1 MKTPLPPAIVLP
13 KLPPIQREF
22 VFTDDDFDRI
32 RRFIHQ
38 RAGIALNPSKK
49 DMVYGRL
56 VRRIRALQLPSFT
69 AYLERLF
76 SERGGEELEHF
87 VNALTTNL
95 TYFFRE
101 EHHFPILAEHLRTLS
116 GEVNIWC
123 CAASTGEE
131 PYSLAMTALETA
143 SSGARLNVNIVAT
156 DLDTNVLRVGAEG
169 IYGAEAI
176 NKLPAGMA
184 NRYFDRVDD
193 QRWRAKPALRQM
205 IRFQQLNLVDTQWS
219 VRGPFDA
226 IFCRNVMIYFD
237 KPTQHKI
244 LTRFAPL
251 MSHDGLLFA
260 GHSESF
266 LHAADVFRSQGK
278 TVYELTRKR
287 A

>member
-1 MKTPLPPAIVLP
+1 MKTQPPPAIVLP

-101 EHHFPILAEHLRTLS
+101 EHHFPILADHLRSRS
-116 GEVNIWC
+116 GEVSIWC

-237 KPTQHKI
+237 RDTQ
-244 LTRFAPL
+244 LAVLRRFAPL
-251 MSHDGLLFA
+251 LKPDGLLFV
-260 GHSESF
+260 GHSENF
-266 LHAADVFRSQGK
+266 YHATDLFRLRGK
-278 TVYELTRKR
+278 TVYERVSK

>member
-76 SERGGEELEHF
+76 SERGNEELEHF

-116 GEVNIWC
+116 GKVNIWC

-237 KPTQHKI
+237 RDTQ
-244 LTRFAPL
+244 LAVLRRFAPL
-251 MSHDGLLFA
+251 LKPDGLLFV
-260 GHSESF
+260 GHSENF
-266 LHAADVFRSQGK
+266 YHATDLFRLRGK
-278 TVYELTRKR
+278 TVYERVSK

>member
-1 MKTPLPPAIVLP
+1 MKPQLPPAIVLP

-76 SERGGEELEHF
+76 SERGNEELEHF

-237 KPTQHKI
+237 RDTQ
-244 LTRFAPL
+244 LAVLRRFAPL
-251 MSHDGLLFA
+251 LKPDGLLFV
-260 GHSESF
+260 GHSENF
-266 LHAADVFRSQGK
+266 YHATDLFRLRGK
-278 TVYELTRKR
+278 TVYERVSK

>member
-101 EHHFPILAEHLRTLS
+101 EHHFPILADHLRSRS
-116 GEVNIWC
+116 GEVSIWC

-143 SSGARLNVNIVAT
+143 SSSARLNVNIVAT

-237 KPTQHKI
+237 RDTQ
-244 LTRFAPL
+244 LAVLRRFAPL
-251 MSHDGLLFA
+251 LKPDGLLFV
-260 GHSESF
+260 GHSENF
-266 LHAADVFRSQGK
+266 YHATDLFRLRGK
-278 TVYELTRKR
+278 TVYERVSK

>member
-1 MKTPLPPAIVLP
+1 MKNQLPPAIVLP

-237 KPTQHKI
+237 RDTQ
-244 LTRFAPL
+244 LAVLRRFAPL
-251 MSHDGLLFA
+251 LKPDGLLFV
-260 GHSESF
+260 GHSENF
-266 LHAADVFRSQGK
+266 YHATDLFRLRGK
-278 TVYELTRKR
+278 TVYERVSK

>member
-237 KPTQHKI
+237 RDTQ
-244 LTRFAPL
+244 LAVLRRFAPL
-251 MSHDGLLFA
+251 LKPDGLLFV
-260 GHSESF
+260 GHSENF
-266 LHAADVFRSQGK
+266 YHATDLFRLRGK
-278 TVYELTRKR
+278 TVYERVSK

>member
-76 SERGGEELEHF
+76 SERGNEELEHF

-205 IRFQQLNLVDTQWS
+205 IRFQQLNLVDPQWS

-237 KPTQHKI
+237 RDTQ
-244 LTRFAPL
+244 LAVLRRFAPL
-251 MSHDGLLFA
+251 LKPDGLLFV
-260 GHSESF
+260 GHSENF
-266 LHAADVFRSQGK
+266 YHATDLFRLRGK
-278 TVYELTRKR
+278 TVYERVSK

>member
-1 MKTPLPPAIVLP
+1 MKPQPPPAIVLP

-76 SERGGEELEHF
+76 SERGNEELEHF

-237 KPTQHKI
+237 RDTQ
-244 LTRFAPL
+244 LAVLRRFAPL
-251 MSHDGLLFA
+251 LKPDGLLFV
-260 GHSESF
+260 GHSENF
-266 LHAADVFRSQGK
+266 YHATDLFRLRGK
-278 TVYELTRKR
+278 TVYERVSK

>member
-1 MKTPLPPAIVLP
+1 MKTQPPPAIVLP

-76 SERGGEELEHF
+76 SERGNEELEHF

-101 EHHFPILAEHLRTLS
+101 EHHFPILADHLRSRS
-116 GEVNIWC
+116 GEVSIWC

-237 KPTQHKI
+237 RDTQ
-244 LTRFAPL
+244 LAVLRRFAPL
-251 MSHDGLLFA
+251 LKPDGLLFV
-260 GHSESF
+260 GHSENF
-266 LHAADVFRSQGK
+266 YHATDLFRLRGK
-278 TVYELTRKR
+278 TVYE
-287 A
+287 

>member
-1 MKTPLPPAIVLP
+1 MKTQPPPAIVLP

-76 SERGGEELEHF
+76 SERGNEELEHF

-205 IRFQQLNLVDTQWS
+205 IRFQQLNLVDPQWS

-237 KPTQHKI
+237 RDTQ
-244 LTRFAPL
+244 LAVLRRFAPL
-251 MSHDGLLFA
+251 LKPDGLLFV
-260 GHSESF
+260 GHSENF
-266 LHAADVFRSQGK
+266 YHATDLFRLRGK
-278 TVYELTRKR
+278 TVYERVSK

>member
-101 EHHFPILAEHLRTLS
+101 EHHFPILADHLRSRS
-116 GEVNIWC
+116 GEVSIWC

-176 NKLPAGMA
+176 NKLPAGTA

-205 IRFQQLNLVDTQWS
+205 IRFQQLNLVDPQWS

-237 KPTQHKI
+237 RDTQ
-244 LTRFAPL
+244 LAVLRRFAPL
-251 MSHDGLLFA
+251 LKPDGLLFV
-260 GHSESF
+260 GHSENF
-266 LHAADVFRSQGK
+266 YHATDLFRLRGK
-278 TVYELTRKR
+278 TVYERVSK

>member
-1 MKTPLPPAIVLP
+1 MKTQPPPAIVLP

-49 DMVYGRL
+49 VMVYGRL

-76 SERGGEELEHF
+76 SERGNEELEHF

-237 KPTQHKI
+237 RDTQ
-244 LTRFAPL
+244 LAVLRRFAPL
-251 MSHDGLLFA
+251 LKPDGLLFV
-260 GHSESF
+260 GHSENF
-266 LHAADVFRSQGK
+266 YHATDLFRLRGK
-278 TVYELTRKR
+278 TVYERVSK

>member
-76 SERGGEELEHF
+76 SERGNEELEHF

-101 EHHFPILAEHLRTLS
+101 EHHFPILADHLRSRS
-116 GEVNIWC
+116 GEVSIWC

-131 PYSLAMTALETA
+131 PYSLAMTALEAA

-205 IRFQQLNLVDTQWS
+205 IRFQQLNLVDPQWS

-237 KPTQHKI
+237 RDTQ
-244 LTRFAPL
+244 LAVLRRFAPL
-251 MSHDGLLFA
+251 LKPDGLLFV
-260 GHSESF
+260 GHSENF
-266 LHAADVFRSQGK
+266 YHATDLFRLRGK
-278 TVYELTRKR
+278 TVYERVSK

>member
-1 MKTPLPPAIVLP
+1 MKTQPPPAIVLP

-76 SERGGEELEHF
+76 SERGNEELEHF

-237 KPTQHKI
+237 RDTQ
-244 LTRFAPL
+244 LAVLRRFAPL
-251 MSHDGLLFA
+251 LKPDGLLFV
-260 GHSESF
+260 GHSENF
-266 LHAADVFRSQGK
+266 YHATDLFRLRGK
-278 TVYELTRKR
+278 TVYERVSK

>member
-101 EHHFPILAEHLRTLS
+101 EHHFPILADHLRSRS
-116 GEVNIWC
+116 GEVSIWC

-205 IRFQQLNLVDTQWS
+205 IRFQQLNLVDPQWS

-237 KPTQHKI
+237 RDTQ
-244 LTRFAPL
+244 LAVLRRFAPL
-251 MSHDGLLFA
+251 LKPDGLLFV
-260 GHSESF
+260 GHSENF
-266 LHAADVFRSQGK
+266 YHATDLFRLRGK
-278 TVYELTRKR
+278 TVYERVSK

>member
-1 MKTPLPPAIVLP
+1 MKTQPPPAIVLP

-237 KPTQHKI
+237 RDTQ
-244 LTRFAPL
+244 LAVLRRFAPL
-251 MSHDGLLFA
+251 LKPDGLLFV
-260 GHSESF
+260 GHSENF
-266 LHAADVFRSQGK
+266 YHATDLFRLRGK
-278 TVYELTRKR
+278 TVYERVSK

>member
-1 MKTPLPPAIVLP
+1 MKIQPPPAIVLP

-22 VFTDDDFDRI
+22 VFTDEDFDRI

-76 SERGGEELEHF
+76 SERGSEELEHF

-101 EHHFPILAEHLRTLS
+101 EHHFPILDEHLRALS
-116 GEVNIWC
+116 GEVSIWC

-131 PYSLAMTALETA
+131 PYSLAMVAQEVA
-143 SSGARLNVNIVAT
+143 NAGARQTVSIVAT
-156 DLDTNVLRVGAEG
+156 DLDTHVLRVGAEG

-176 NKLPAGMA
+176 NKLAPDMA
-184 NRYFDRVDD
+184 SRYFDRLDD
-193 QRWRAKPALRQM
+193 QRWRARSVLRQM
-205 IRFQQLNLVDTQWS
+205 IRFQPLNLVEPQWP

-237 KPTQHKI
+237 RDTQ
-244 LTRFAPL
+244 LAVLRRFAPL
-251 MSHDGLLFA
+251 LKPNGLLFV
-260 GHSESF
+260 GHSENF
-266 LHAADVFRSQGK
+266 YHATDLFRLRGK
-278 TVYELTRKR
+278 TVYERVNK

>member
-205 IRFQQLNLVDTQWS
+205 IRFQQLNLVDPQWS

-237 KPTQHKI
+237 RDTQ
-244 LTRFAPL
+244 LAVLRRFAPL
-251 MSHDGLLFA
+251 LKPDGLLFV
-260 GHSESF
+260 GHSENF
-266 LHAADVFRSQGK
+266 YHATDLFRLRGK
-278 TVYELTRKR
+278 TVYERVSK

>member
-1 MKTPLPPAIVLP
+1 
-13 KLPPIQREF
+13 
-22 VFTDDDFDRI
+22 
-32 RRFIHQ
+32 
-38 RAGIALNPSKK
+38 
-49 DMVYGRL
+49 
-56 VRRIRALQLPSFT
+56 
-69 AYLERLF
+69 
-76 SERGGEELEHF
+76 EHF

-237 KPTQHKI
+237 RDTQ
-244 LTRFAPL
+244 LAVLRRFAPL
-251 MSHDGLLFA
+251 LKPDGLLFV
-260 GHSESF
+260 GHSENF
-266 LHAADVFRSQGK
+266 YHATDLFRLRGK
-278 TVYELTRKR
+278 TVYERVSK

>member
-1 MKTPLPPAIVLP
+1 MKTQPPPAIVLP

-76 SERGGEELEHF
+76 SERGNEELEHF

-205 IRFQQLNLVDTQWS
+205 IRFQPLNLVDPQWS

-237 KPTQHKI
+237 RDTQ
-244 LTRFAPL
+244 LAVLRRFAPL
-251 MSHDGLLFA
+251 LKPDGLLFV
-260 GHSESF
+260 GHSENF
-266 LHAADVFRSQGK
+266 YHATDLFRLRGK
-278 TVYELTRKR
+278 TVYERVSK

>member
-101 EHHFPILAEHLRTLS
+101 EHHFPILADHLRSRS
-116 GEVNIWC
+116 GEVSIWC

-205 IRFQQLNLVDTQWS
+205 IRFQQLNLVDPQWP

-237 KPTQHKI
+237 RDTQ
-244 LTRFAPL
+244 LAVLRRFAPL
-251 MSHDGLLFA
+251 LKPDGLLFV
-260 GHSESF
+260 GHSENF
-266 LHAADVFRSQGK
+266 YHATDLFRLRGK
-278 TVYELTRKR
+278 TVYERVSK

>member
-1 MKTPLPPAIVLP
+1 MKTQPPPAIVLP

-101 EHHFPILAEHLRTLS
+101 EHHFPILADHLRSRS
-116 GEVNIWC
+116 GEVSIWC

-131 PYSLAMTALETA
+131 PYSLAMTALEAA

-237 KPTQHKI
+237 RDTQ
-244 LTRFAPL
+244 LAVLRRFAPL
-251 MSHDGLLFA
+251 LKPDGLLFV
-260 GHSESF
+260 GHSENF
-266 LHAADVFRSQGK
+266 YHATDLFRLRGK
-278 TVYELTRKR
+278 TVYERVSK

>member
-1 MKTPLPPAIVLP
+1 MKTSLPPAIVLP

-76 SERGGEELEHF
+76 SERGNEELEHF

-205 IRFQQLNLVDTQWS
+205 IRFQQLNLVDPQWS

-237 KPTQHKI
+237 RDTQ
-244 LTRFAPL
+244 LAVLRRFAPL
-251 MSHDGLLFA
+251 LKPDGLLFV
-260 GHSESF
+260 GHSENF
-266 LHAADVFRSQGK
+266 YHATDLFRLRGK
-278 TVYELTRKR
+278 TVYERVSK